1 MASLADAEFTLTSS
15 GVRVAK
21 VFSFCS
27 TPEDGRGPMSSEPLR
42 MHEGS
47 MVSAW
52 QLLSSI
58 SRKRRRS
65 FPSRILHNAQPVD
78 QGPPVHEVP
87 EHTRSTFSRFPCIL
101 CQVLHTT
108 WSHTFSCKWLRRPE
122 LPCNGVWDAR
132 LQQQTDKVCTRVM
145 HSKYQHTRM
154 LGCSS
159 RLDKVCTRVKH
170 SKYQHARSTF
180 SRLPCVLCQGFYTTW
195 SHTFSRKWLRR
206 PRQSL
211 HTSDA
216 QQISARKDARL
227 Q

>member
-1 MASLADAEFTLTSS
+1 
-15 GVRVAK
+15 
-21 VFSFCS
+21 
-27 TPEDGRGPMSSEPLR
+27 MSSEPLR

-122 LPCNGVWDAR
+122 LPRNGVWDAR

-180 SRLPCVLCQGFYTTW
+180 SRMLGCSSRLDKVCTRVKHSKYQHARATFSRLPCVLCQGFYTTW